1 MGLLIIGMY
10 SAFVLVVI
18 GFFKLLN
25 RLFTNKAIKNAVILL
40 GVLTAISP
48 ILFLYIRDSIIAK
61 EVSEYCENNEGIVV
75 VADIG
80 EKLVEFNSK
89 LDTGESRDLWRTLLS
104 YPEKRLI
111 INVEK
116 SQFINK
122 PGRYIFTAMPIGS
135 PECLDYE
142 NYIEK
147 QSPKSKAG
155 IKKEFAEFSDFCI
168 GISEYR
174 ATDNVIQLEYKTQYF
189 PISKN
194 SFYSL
199 KEKKVSLV
207 DKVSGEEFAFSKVP
221 RVHRYFTLFEHG
233 TLFHIFN
240 TCSDLNTQSKYSL
253 LLELYK

>member
-1 MGLLIIGMY
+1 MGLILIGMY
-10 SAFVLVVI
+10 LGFIFVIIIIFSLI
-18 GFFKLLN
+18 S
-25 RLFTNKAIKNAVILL
+25 RLFTNNLSKALVIFL
-40 GVLTAISP
+40 GLLTAVSP

-61 EVSEYCENNEGIVV
+61 QVSEYCENNEGIVV

-104 YPEKRLI
+104 YPEKSLI

-135 PECLDYE
+135 AECLDYD
-142 NYIEK
+142 NYIEN
-147 QSPKSKAG
+147 QWPKSKAG

-194 SFYSL
+194 PFYIFND
-199 KEKKVSLV
+199 EKVSLV
-207 DKVSGEEFAFSKVP
+207 DKNSGEEFVFSKTP
-221 RVHRYFTLFEHG
+221 IVHRYFKLFETK
-233 TLFHIFN
+233 TLFHFPTTCSTFN
-240 TCSDLNTQSKYSL
+240 TPSKYSL
-253 LLELYK
+253 LSELYK